1 MLVISTEMSDLLNG
15 AARAVISAPMVQFE
29 AAGKDDK
36 VNQGQR
42 SGLRVVSGYRGCKRV
57 CLADQRTAL
66 VAVYA
71 RSCGWFDMPE
81 FVRALAVD
89 AREETSWFSVVWRP
103 CGPTLDMYHVR
114 CCILSLS

>member
-42 SGLRVVSGYRGCKRV
+42 SGLRVVSGY
-57 CLADQRTAL
+57 
-66 VAVYA
+66 
-71 RSCGWFDMPE
+71 S
-81 FVRALAVD
+81 
-89 AREETSWFSVVWRP
+89 
-103 CGPTLDMYHVR
+103 
-114 CCILSLS
+114 